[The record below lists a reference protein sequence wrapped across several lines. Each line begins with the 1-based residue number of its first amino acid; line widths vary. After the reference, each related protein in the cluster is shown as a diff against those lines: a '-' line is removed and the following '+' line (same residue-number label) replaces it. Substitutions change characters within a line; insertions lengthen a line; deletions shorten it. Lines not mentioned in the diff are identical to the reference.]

1 MTRINRTFALGLLA
15 TVVVWVAL
23 LGYDT
28 GSSTTLDQV
37 IASFIALLYL
47 GVCVHMLVDRRLAV
61 WSASAV
67 GIFLGAVGWI
77 ALFSRFEYGWAVGRL
92 SPGESQGWLDLVR
105 ACVLV
110 GGPMLAVALIQFRLE
125 KRRTGQPA
133 RPGEL
138 LLVDGDAYRGPERRG
153 DAPGRRATDYNRDR
167 GDRR

>member
-1 MTRINRTFALGLLA
+1 MNRTLALGLLA
-15 TVVVWVAL
+15 TVLVWFVL

-28 GSSTTLDQV
+28 ASSTVLDQV
-37 IASFIALLYL
+37 IATFIAVLYL
-47 GVCVHMLVDRRLAV
+47 GVCVHMLVDRKLAV

-67 GIFLGAVGWI
+67 GIFLGAIGWI

-125 KRRTGQPA
+125 TRRTGQPS

-138 LLVDGDAYRGPERRG
+138 LLIDTPQYHGPERRG
-153 DAPGRRATDYNRDR
+153 TTPGRRSTDYDRDR